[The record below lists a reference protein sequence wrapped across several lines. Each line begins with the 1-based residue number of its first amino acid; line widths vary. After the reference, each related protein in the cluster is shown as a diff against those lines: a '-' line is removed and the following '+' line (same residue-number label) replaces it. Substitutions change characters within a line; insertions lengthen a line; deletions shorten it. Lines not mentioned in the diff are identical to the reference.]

1 MTLARFQMCIG
12 GEWVDALSGKT
23 FESLN
28 PAWLKPG
35 LNYPMPTKPMS
46 SAPCRL
52 RRRLST
58 ARPGAV

>member
-28 PAWLKPG
+28 PALAQAWAELPDAA
-35 LNYPMPTKPMS
+35 KPMS
-46 SAPCRL
+46 NAPSRL
-52 RRRLST
+52 RKRRSRAL
-58 ARPGAV
+58 PGVA